1 MMEQIYESAPE
12 SGIFNQQKYQQ
23 KLIILGLLT
32 IALITVSSILLYWGY
47 DSLPL
52 KITYGLAG
60 VFLAGTVIMMA
71 QDNERFRMDLDQGL
85 LFIYLGWYVISCLI
99 MTVKHHGDWVS
110 YNNGVLLDT
119 LICVAICY
127 PIGMALAKGE
137 GRKVFLGIS
146 HGLLLAWAVVMIITL
161 IVVFQGN
168 MLHLPNGKSFRMQNG
183 SLLLS
188 CNRNTTGLWSM
199 VFFVGSV
206 CMILHCKGAL
216 WKGIYIISSV
226 VNYFVLALSGSRTS
240 QLSTALAILGIVGI
254 TLWLK
259 LPVRIKA
266 FNRLLIAGCAGLLSA
281 AVVWI
286 LRSPVFWLLHVTT
299 GGEQT
304 AEARDFMNNGLRF
317 LGERLEVWDY
327 FLKGWTSSVQ
337 VFLTGVTPA
346 SCTSLISEMS
356 DGQFSM
362 YTHNQFLEIGVDTG
376 LIGLGI
382 FGFWFIR
389 VIIQCWKL
397 YFKEKNKTY
406 RLLIPWFIALL
417 MAGNMFEATLLFY
430 RFMTAYIFFI
440 LCGMMS
446 VPSSELKADTQT
458 GKS

>member
-1 MMEQIYESAPE
+1 MEQIYESAPG
-12 SGIFNQQKYQQ
+12 SGIFNQQKYRQ

-47 DSLPL
+47 DSIPL
-52 KITYGLAG
+52 KITYAMAG
-60 VFLAGTVIMMA
+60 TFLAGTIIMMA
-71 QDNERFRMDLDQGL
+71 QNNERFRMDLDQGL

-110 YNNGVLLDT
+110 YNNGALLDT

-127 PIGMALAKGE
+127 PIGRALAKGE
-137 GRKVFLGIS
+137 GGKVFLGIS
-146 HGLLLAWAVVMIITL
+146 HILILAWAVIMIITL
-161 IVVFQGN
+161 IAIFQGN
-168 MLHLPNGKSFRMQNG
+168 TLRLPNGRSFRMQG
-183 SLLLS
+183 SSLLLN

-199 VFFVGSV
+199 VFFIGSV
-206 CMILHCKGAL
+206 CMIIHCKRAL

-226 VNYFVLALSGSRTS
+226 VNYFILALSASRTS
-240 QLSTALAILGIVGI
+240 QLSTALAVLGIVGI
-254 TLWLK
+254 MLWVK
-259 LPVRIKA
+259 LPSGIKS
-266 FNRLLIAGCAGLLSA
+266 FKRFMIAGCAGLLSA
-281 AVVWI
+281 I
-286 LRSPVFWLLHVTT
+286 LIWVMRSPVFWLLHLTT
-299 GGEQT
+299 GGVQT
-304 AEARDFMNNGLRF
+304 AEARDFMNTGAKFLNGRI
-317 LGERLEVWDY
+317 EVWDY
-327 FLKGWTSSVQ
+327 FLKGWTSSIQ

-356 DGQFSM
+356 NGRWST

-417 MAGNMFEATLLFY
+417 MVSNMFEATLLFY
-430 RFMTAYIFFI
+430 RFMTAYLFFI

-446 VPSSELKADTQT
+446 VPSSELKSDTQT
-458 GKS
+458 G